1 MTFALILIAT
11 ATIAALNA
19 LRGSGFGWLRPVI
32 GAAAGL
38 ASWFA
43 GSPIIAAAILAG
55 GLWLWL
61 TQPWGRWYMLG
72 QGARE
77 LSGSPNWWEKPIE
90 RLADKAFPKHRDL
103 ADALAWLISGTAFAL
118 PLAVF
123 ASPFWLVLTPIT
135 IAVYAASLAAITVG
149 PHVRVGEAGKGALI
163 GLMAVLL
170 AGCAVPY
177 REPKPDWAGVS
188 REVGRILNER

>member
-19 LRGSGFGWLRPVI
+19 LRGSGLGWLRPVV
-32 GAAAGL
+32 GAAAGG
-38 ASWFA
+38 ASYLA

-77 LSGSPNWWEKPIE
+77 LSGSPNWWERPIE
-90 RLADKAFPKHRDL
+90 SIADRAFPKHHDR

-118 PLAVF
+118 PLIVF
-123 ASPFWLVLTPIT
+123 ASPFWLVLTPATVAI
-135 IAVYAASLAAITVG
+135 YAASLAVITLG

-177 REPKPDWAGVS
+177 REPQPDWAGVS

>member
-1 MTFALILIAT
+1 MIWLIAI
-11 ATIAALNA
+11 ASMAALAAINA
-19 LRGSGFGWLRPVI
+19 LRGSGLGWLRPVV
-32 GAAAGL
+32 GAAAGG
-38 ASWFA
+38 ASYLA

-90 RLADKAFPKHRDL
+90 RLADKAFPKHRDR

-118 PLAVF
+118 PLAVL
-123 ASPFWLVLTPIT
+123 ASPFWLVLTPATVAI
-135 IAVYAASLAAITVG
+135 YAASLAAVKIG

-163 GLMAVLL
+163 GLLAVIL

-177 REPKPDWAGVS
+177 REPEPDWGGIS
-188 REVGRILNER
+188 REVGRIINTR

>member
-19 LRGSGFGWLRPVI
+19 LRGSGQGWMRPVV

-38 ASWFA
+38 ASYLA
-43 GSPIIAAAILAG
+43 GSPIITAAIVAG
-55 GLWLWL
+55 GVWLWL

-90 RLADKAFPKHRDL
+90 RLADKAFPKHRDR

-118 PLAVF
+118 PLAVL
-123 ASPFWLVLTPIT
+123 ASPFWLALTPIT
-135 IAVYAASLAAITVG
+135 IGIYAASLAAVKIG

-163 GLMAVLL
+163 GLLAVIL
-170 AGCAVPY
+170 AGCAAPQ
-177 REPKPDWAGVS
+177 REPNWGAIS
-188 REVGRILNER
+188 REVGRSINQR